1 MPKTPKSRKAAR
13 SPSRKLPRK
22 PAVIPEAHKKEIHT
36 QAAFLNPEFM
46 LGRDG
51 RAVRILAEFLSPE
64 HRFERLKIEDTLV
77 FFGSARALSKRTAAA
92 NLRAARKAAGT
103 GPKTEAVLKA
113 ERDVLVSRYYEECYQ
128 LSKKLALWSE
138 ALGYHY
144 AFCSGG
150 GPGIMEAANKGAQAG
165 GAPSVGLNILL
176 PFEQSANRYIDPDLN
191 FEFRYF
197 FMRKFW
203 FAYMAKAIIMFPGG
217 FGTIDEMME
226 VLTLVQTQ
234 RITKK
239 MAVVLYGKE
248 YWSRV
253 VDFRYLAEM
262 GMIHASDL
270 DLFHICETV
279 DEAFAFITQS
289 LVKNRKPSRR
299 TP

>member
-1 MPKTPKSRKAAR
+1 MPKPRKAR
-13 SPSRKLPRK
+13 SAPDKVPD
-22 PAVIPEAHKKEIHT
+22 AHKKEIHT

-77 FFGSARALSKRTAAA
+77 FFGSARAVSKRVATA
-92 NLRAARKAAGT
+92 NLRAAQKATGA
-103 GPKTEAVLKA
+103 GPKSKALLKA
-113 ERDVLVSRYYEECYQ
+113 ERDMEVSRYYEECYQ
-128 LSKKLALWSE
+128 LSKRLAEWSE
-138 ALGYHY
+138 NEGYHY

-150 GPGIMEAANKGAQAG
+150 GAGIMEAANKGAQAG

-176 PFEQSANRYIDPDLN
+176 PFEQSANPYIDPDLN

-239 MAVVLYGKE
+239 MAVVLYGKD
-248 YWSRV
+248 YWSHV
-253 VDFRYLAEM
+253 VNFRYLAEM
-262 GMIHASDL
+262 GMIDAKDL
-270 DLFHICETV
+270 NLFQVCETV
-279 DEAFAFITQS
+279 EEAFDYITQN
-289 LVKNRKPSRR
+289 LVKNRKPSRA